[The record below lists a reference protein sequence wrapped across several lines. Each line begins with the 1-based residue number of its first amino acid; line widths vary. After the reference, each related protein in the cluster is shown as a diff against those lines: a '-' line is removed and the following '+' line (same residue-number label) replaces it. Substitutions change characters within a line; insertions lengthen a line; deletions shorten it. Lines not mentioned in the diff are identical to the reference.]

1 MRSRALGA
9 QVSGPVPDRLAE
21 WFGGR
26 DIDPLEPGIVVR
38 WQSKSRGRV
47 LRNDHRADLADDGR
61 LWVRWHPEGA
71 PPDAAFA
78 GRYTGEPTTQLDP
91 ADLHDLLELL
101 AAEDFTDQDPY
112 QGTDDEGGD
121 AVALRAR
128 LDGVEHE
135 VIYVSVSSPFL
146 ARFRAIV
153 SSTRVQ

>member
-1 MRSRALGA
+1 MGGRAAGA

-26 DIDPLEPGIVVR
+26 VTDPLEPGIVVR

-47 LRNDHRADLADDGR
+47 LHNDHRADLAADGR

-71 PPDAAFA
+71 PPDAAF
-78 GRYTGEPTTQLDP
+78 GGDHSGEPATQLDR
-91 ADLHDLLELL
+91 DELQELLDLL
-101 AAEDFTDQDPY
+101 AAEDFTNHDPY
-112 QGTDDEGGD
+112 QGTDDQDGD
-121 AVALRAR
+121 AVALRVR

-146 ARFRAIV
+146 DRFRAIV
-153 SSTRVQ
+153 SSTRTE